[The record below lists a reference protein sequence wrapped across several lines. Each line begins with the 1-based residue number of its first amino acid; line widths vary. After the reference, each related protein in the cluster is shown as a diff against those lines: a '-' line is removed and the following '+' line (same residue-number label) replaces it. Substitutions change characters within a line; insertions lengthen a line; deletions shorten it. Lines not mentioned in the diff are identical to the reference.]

1 MNIASSEEPST
12 SSFIHCTFHKT
23 REAIARNGR
32 SIQPQTPRD
41 DDNDH
46 DCDEK
51 DDDDVDET
59 SKDRGKTSKNLP

>member
-1 MNIASSEEPST
+1 VYIPQKKRSDSA
-12 SSFIHCTFHKT
+12 KW
-23 REAIARNGR
+23 R
-32 SIQPQTPRD
+32 SIQPQTPRDDD

-59 SKDRGKTSKNLP
+59 SKGK